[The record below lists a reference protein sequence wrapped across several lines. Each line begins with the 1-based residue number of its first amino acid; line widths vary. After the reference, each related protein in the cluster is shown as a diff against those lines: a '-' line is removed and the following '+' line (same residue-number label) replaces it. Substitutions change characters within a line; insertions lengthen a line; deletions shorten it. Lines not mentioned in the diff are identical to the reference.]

1 MQIQE
6 KLRLLRQEMV
16 NRGVDAYI
24 IPSTDPHQSEY
35 VCEHWQSRKWISGF
49 TGSAGTVAITQ
60 EHAGLWT
67 DSRYFLQAEQELSG
81 STIALHK
88 MTNQFAPQ
96 YAEYLAENLPAG
108 SKVAV
113 DGLMWSQAAVEH
125 IQQLLSVRGI
135 ELVDHEDLISPL
147 WNDRPEV
154 SDEKIIIHQNAYAGI
169 EAAAKI
175 NHIRSQMAE
184 LGATYHIISALD
196 DLAWTFNLRGR
207 DVAFN
212 PVFIAYAVIARDNA
226 WIFMDE
232 NKLSHEVKD
241 YLSGLH
247 IEYLPY
253 HTISTF
259 LAAIHKD
266 ERILVDPYICSSAL
280 YKTIQCRIINGSSIP
295 KKLKAIKNA
304 TECSHIR
311 NVMRKDGAALA
322 GMFYWLEHNIGKQ
335 PINEHDIV
343 QQLATF
349 RSRQPLYF
357 GESFGAIVGY
367 KSNGAIIHYD
377 PPAEGSAE
385 IKAEGILL
393 VDSGGQYIDG
403 TTDITRTVS
412 LGSVT
417 SEEMNH
423 YTLIL
428 KGMIALS
435 KIKFPAGTTG
445 VQLDTLARQFLW
457 EHGLN
462 YLHGTGH
469 GVGFFL
475 NVHEPPQGFAAIN
488 SERGRTVMEPG
499 MLSSNEPGYY
509 IPGKYGMRIENLIL
523 CQKSDTEG
531 FLGFETMT
539 LYPFDL
545 NLVDQK
551 LLTPAEIRW
560 INQYHQKVYDEVAPL
575 LETDIKVWFASKC
588 RQLEWKG

>member
-1 MQIQE
+1 MNIQE
-6 KLRLLRQEMV
+6 KLRLLRQEMHSK
-16 NRGVDAYI
+16 GIDAYI

-49 TGSAGTVAITQ
+49 TGSAGTVAVTQ
-60 EHAGLWT
+60 QHAGLWT
-67 DSRYFLQAEQELSG
+67 DSRYFLQAEHELEG
-81 STIALHK
+81 SSIALHK

-96 YAEYLAENLPAG
+96 YAEFLAENLPQG
-108 SKVAV
+108 SNVGI

-125 IQQLLSVRGI
+125 IQQLLTAKGI
-135 ELVDHEDLISPL
+135 ELSDKEDFISPL
-147 WNDRPEV
+147 WDHRPPV
-154 SDEKIIIHQNAYAGI
+154 SDEKIIIHPDIYAGMD
-169 EAAAKI
+169 AAHKI
-175 NHIRSQMAE
+175 RLIRSQMADI
-184 LGATYHIISALD
+184 GATYHIISALD

-207 DVAFN
+207 DVEFN
-212 PVFIAYAVIARDNA
+212 PVFIAYGIISQDKA
-226 WIFMDE
+226 WLFIDE
-232 NKLSHEVKD
+232 NKLSQEVKV
-241 YLSGLH
+241 YLTDLQTDC
-247 IEYLPY
+247 LPY
-253 HTISTF
+253 NNISTF
-259 LAAIHKD
+259 ITNIDKD
-266 ERILVDPYICSSAL
+266 EKILVDPYICSAAL
-280 YKTIQCRIINGSSIP
+280 YKQMPCRIINGSSIP
-295 KKLKAIKNA
+295 KKLKAIKNS

-322 GMFYWLEHNIGKQ
+322 GMFCWLEQNIGKHR
-335 PINEHDIV
+335 ITEHDIV
-343 QQLATF
+343 QELARF

-385 IKAEGILL
+385 ILPDGILL
-393 VDSGGQYIDG
+393 VDSGGQYTDG

-412 LGSVT
+412 LGSAT
-417 SEEMNH
+417 AQEMSH

-435 KIKFPAGTTG
+435 KIKFPYGTTG

-457 EHGLN
+457 EQGLN

-509 IPGKYGMRIENLIL
+509 IPGNYGMRIENLIL
-523 CQKSDTEG
+523 CQKSETEG
-531 FLGFETMT
+531 FLEFETMT

-545 NLVDQK
+545 NLIDQK

-560 INQYHQKVYDEVAPL
+560 INQYHQKVYDEIAPL
-575 LETDIKVWFASKC
+575 LETDVKVWFAAKC

>member
-1 MQIQE
+1 MNIQE
-6 KLRLLRQEMV
+6 KLRLLRQEMHSK
-16 NRGVDAYI
+16 GIDAYI

-49 TGSAGTVAITQ
+49 TGSAGTVAVTQ
-60 EHAGLWT
+60 QHAGLWT
-67 DSRYFLQAEQELSG
+67 DSRYFLQAEHELEG
-81 STIALHK
+81 SSIALHK

-96 YAEYLAENLPAG
+96 YAEFLAENLPQG
-108 SKVAV
+108 SNVGI

-125 IQQLLSVRGI
+125 IQQLLTAKGI
-135 ELVDHEDLISPL
+135 ELSDKEDFISPL
-147 WNDRPEV
+147 WDHRPPV
-154 SDEKIIIHQNAYAGI
+154 SDENIIIHPDIYAGMD
-169 EAAAKI
+169 AAHKI
-175 NHIRSQMAE
+175 RLIRSQMADI
-184 LGATYHIISALD
+184 GATYHIISALD

-207 DVAFN
+207 DVEFN
-212 PVFIAYAVIARDNA
+212 PVFIAYGIISQDKA
-226 WIFMDE
+226 WLFIDE
-232 NKLSHEVKD
+232 NKLSQEVKV
-241 YLSGLH
+241 YLTDLQTDC
-247 IEYLPY
+247 LPY
-253 HTISTF
+253 NNISTF
-259 LAAIHKD
+259 ITNIDKD
-266 ERILVDPYICSSAL
+266 EKILVDPYICSAAL
-280 YKTIQCRIINGSSIP
+280 YKQIPCRIINGSSIP
-295 KKLKAIKNA
+295 KKLKAIKNS

-322 GMFYWLEHNIGKQ
+322 GMFCWLEQNIGKHR
-335 PINEHDIV
+335 ITEHDIV
-343 QQLATF
+343 QELARF

-385 IKAEGILL
+385 ILPDGILL
-393 VDSGGQYIDG
+393 VDSGGQYTDG

-412 LGSVT
+412 LGSAT
-417 SEEMNH
+417 AQEMSH

-435 KIKFPAGTTG
+435 KIKFPYGTTG

-457 EHGLN
+457 EQGLN

-509 IPGKYGMRIENLIL
+509 IPGNYGMRIENLIL
-523 CQKSDTEG
+523 CQKSETEG
-531 FLGFETMT
+531 FLEFETMT

-545 NLVDQK
+545 NLIDQK

-560 INQYHQKVYDEVAPL
+560 INQYHQKVYDEIAPL
-575 LETDIKVWFASKC
+575 LETDVKVWFAAKC

>member
-1 MQIQE
+1 MNIQE
-6 KLRLLRQEMV
+6 KLRLLRQEMHSK
-16 NRGVDAYI
+16 GIDAYI

-49 TGSAGTVAITQ
+49 TGSAGTVAVTQ
-60 EHAGLWT
+60 QHAGLWT
-67 DSRYFLQAEQELSG
+67 DSRYFLQAEHELEG
-81 STIALHK
+81 SSIALHK

-96 YAEYLAENLPAG
+96 YAEFLAENLPQG
-108 SKVAV
+108 SNVGI

-125 IQQLLSVRGI
+125 IQQLLTAKGI
-135 ELVDHEDLISPL
+135 ELSDKEDFISPL
-147 WNDRPEV
+147 WDHRPPV
-154 SDEKIIIHQNAYAGI
+154 SDEKIIIHPDIYAGMD
-169 EAAAKI
+169 AAHKI
-175 NHIRSQMAE
+175 RLIRSQMADI
-184 LGATYHIISALD
+184 GATYHIISALD

-207 DVAFN
+207 DVEFN
-212 PVFIAYAVIARDNA
+212 PVFIAYGIISQDKA
-226 WIFMDE
+226 WLFIDE
-232 NKLSHEVKD
+232 NKLSQEVKV
-241 YLSGLH
+241 YLTDLQTDC
-247 IEYLPY
+247 LPY
-253 HTISTF
+253 NSISTF
-259 LAAIHKD
+259 ITNIDKD
-266 ERILVDPYICSSAL
+266 EKILVDPYICSAAL
-280 YKTIQCRIINGSSIP
+280 YKQIPCRIINGSSIP
-295 KKLKAIKNA
+295 KKLKAIKNS

-322 GMFYWLEHNIGKQ
+322 GMFCWLEQNIGKHR
-335 PINEHDIV
+335 ITEHDIV
-343 QQLATF
+343 QELARF

-385 IKAEGILL
+385 ILPDGILL
-393 VDSGGQYIDG
+393 VDSGGQYTDG

-412 LGSVT
+412 LGSAT
-417 SEEMNH
+417 AQEMSH

-435 KIKFPAGTTG
+435 KIKFPYGTTG

-457 EHGLN
+457 EQGLN

-509 IPGKYGMRIENLIL
+509 IPGNYGMRIENLIL
-523 CQKSDTEG
+523 CQKSETEG
-531 FLGFETMT
+531 FLEFETMT

-545 NLVDQK
+545 NLIDQK

-560 INQYHQKVYDEVAPL
+560 INQYHQKVYDEIAPL
-575 LETDIKVWFASKC
+575 LETDVKVWFAAKC